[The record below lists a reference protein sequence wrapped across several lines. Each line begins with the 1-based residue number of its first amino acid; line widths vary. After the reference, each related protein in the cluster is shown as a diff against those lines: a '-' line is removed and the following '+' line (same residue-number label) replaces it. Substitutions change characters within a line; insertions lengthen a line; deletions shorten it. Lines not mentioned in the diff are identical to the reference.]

1 MKLFAAAALALAV
14 STPALATPG
23 FTVTFEKAW
32 DFGNGAVDGYYN
44 GGTAADGTTGPNLGV
59 GFVGISGFTNDA
71 LGPYYANAPSPLG
84 TAYAFDTAYINI
96 ASGVNNALR
105 FFYSSPVAVTGALRA
120 YSGLNGGGTLLASFN
135 LAANDLT
142 SFYDT
147 WSLATFSF
155 GGTARS
161 FDLSNSASAVL
172 FDNISAVPEPGTMAL
187 LFAGGA
193 FALSRRRRS

>member
-23 FTVTFEKAW
+23 FTVDFEKSW
-32 DFGNGAVDGYYN
+32 DFANGAVDGYYS
-44 GGTAADGTTGPNLGV
+44 GGTAADGTSGPNLGV
-59 GFVGISGFTNDA
+59 QFVGVSGLTNDA

-105 FFYSSPVAVTGALRA
+105 FFYSSPVAVAGALRA
-120 YSGLNGGGTLLASFN
+120 YSGLNGTGTLLATFD
-135 LAANDLT
+135 LVANDLT

-155 GGTARS
+155 GGTALS
-161 FDLSNSASAVL
+161 FDLSASANAVL
-172 FDNISAVPEPGTMAL
+172 FDQISAVPEPGTIAL

>member
-120 YSGLNGGGTLLASFN
+120 YSGLNGGGTLLASFTWRRTTSRRSTTHGRSRPSRS
-135 LAANDLT
+135 AAPR
-142 SFYDT
+142 
-147 WSLATFSF
+147 
-155 GGTARS
+155 ARS
-161 FDLSNSASAVL
+161 TCRIRPVRCCSTTSAPSPSPARWRCCSPAAPSL
-172 FDNISAVPEPGTMAL
+172 
-187 LFAGGA
+187 
-193 FALSRRRRS
+193 